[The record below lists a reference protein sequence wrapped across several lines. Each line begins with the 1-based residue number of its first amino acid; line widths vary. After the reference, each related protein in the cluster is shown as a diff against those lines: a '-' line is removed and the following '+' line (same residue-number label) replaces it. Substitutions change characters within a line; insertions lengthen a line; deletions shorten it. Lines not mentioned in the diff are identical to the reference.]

1 MPNEQAERYKAQG
14 NTALAGGMTEE
25 AVRLYTLAIREDPFS
40 EVYFSNRSAAYA
52 TLARFKEA
60 LEDADEVVR
69 LKPAWVKGHTRRGAA
84 LSGLKKHEE
93 ARKAYLKACE
103 FDPANTQARELMEA
117 EAAAAAAAAAQ
128 SKEWE
133 NDLWSDE
140 EEEAPAPAPSAPGGG
155 GAKRS
160 APGGGGGGASEDN
173 GSRKK
178 RRAPG
183 KLMAKLS
190 TSLADASA
198 VTLRVC
204 LQQLCA
210 ADEHLAERTLQ
221 AGHRATRPT
230 PRAPASPWPSPPCC
244 CTRPVALWPRV
255 SALAAAVLT
264 ICSPWPRVPWR
275 CRCSRGSTRTRA
287 TERTATAST
296 RTGAR
301 ATRAA
306 AEAGVA
312 RARRGRS
319 HRPWGREGAARAR
332 WLAATQRTRTKQS

>member
-1 MPNEQAERYKAQG
+1 MSHEQAERYKAQG

-25 AVRLYTLAIREDPFS
+25 AVRLYTLAVREDPFS

-93 ARKAYLKACE
+93 ARKAYLKACD
-103 FDPANTQARELMEA
+103 FDPGNTQARELMEA
-117 EAAAAAAAAAQ
+117 EAKAAATAAAQ
-128 SKEWE
+128 SKDWE

-155 GAKRS
+155 TKRT
-160 APGGGGGGASEDN
+160 APDGGGAASEDS

-204 LQQLCA
+204 LQQLCG

-221 AGHRATRPT
+221 ALGTPFPSPPPRPRPPSHPSPPPFPPPHTHSTHPHTRPT
-230 PRAPASPWPSPPCC
+230 HPHTHTHNRTPTPHPHPHPRPGSSPSCKP
-244 CTRPVALWPRV
+244 
-255 SALAAAVLT
+255 
-264 ICSPWPRVPWR
+264 
-275 CRCSRGSTRTRA
+275 
-287 TERTATAST
+287 
-296 RTGAR
+296 
-301 ATRAA
+301 
-306 AEAGVA
+306 
-312 RARRGRS
+312 
-319 HRPWGREGAARAR
+319 HGAAWA
-332 WLAATQRTRTKQS
+332 L

>member
-1 MPNEQAERYKAQG
+1 MSNEQAERYKAQG

-25 AVRLYTLAIREDPFS
+25 AVRLYTLAVREDPFC
-40 EVYFSNRSAAYA
+40 EVYFSNRSAANA

-93 ARKAYLKACE
+93 ARKAYLKACD
-103 FDPANTQARELMEA
+103 FDPGNAQARELMEA
-117 EAAAAAAAAAQ
+117 EAKSAATAAAQ
-128 SKEWE
+128 NKDWE

-155 GAKRS
+155 TKRT
-160 APGGGGGGASEDN
+160 APGGGGGGASEES

-221 AGHRATRPT
+221 ARSAHPAPRLGHHPHPRP
-230 PRAPASPWPSPPCC
+230 PPSPP
-244 CTRPVALWPRV
+244 TLAPHPRPPFTLAVALALVRIW
-255 SALAAAVLT
+255 SAPA
-264 ICSPWPRVPWR
+264 CR
-275 CRCSRGSTRTRA
+275 CRNSMA
-287 TERTATAST
+287 TLTVAT
-296 RTGAR
+296 
-301 ATRAA
+301 
-306 AEAGVA
+306 
-312 RARRGRS
+312 
-319 HRPWGREGAARAR
+319 
-332 WLAATQRTRTKQS
+332 LTKVETS

>member
-1 MPNEQAERYKAQG
+1 MSAEQAERYKAQG

-25 AVRLYTLAIREDPFS
+25 AVRLYTLAVREDPFS

-93 ARKAYLKACE
+93 ARKAYLKACD
-103 FDPANTQARELMEA
+103 FDPGNTQARELMEA
-117 EAAAAAAAAAQ
+117 EAKAAATAAAQ
-128 SKEWE
+128 NKDWE

-155 GAKRS
+155 TKRT
-160 APGGGGGGASEDN
+160 APDGGGGASEDS

-204 LQQLCA
+204 LQQLCG

-221 AGHRATRPT
+221 ALCIPY
-230 PRAPASPWPSPPCC
+230 PSPPPP
-244 CTRPVALWPRV
+244 TPPRPQPSPPPPSPSSW
-255 SALAAAVLT
+255 
-264 ICSPWPRVPWR
+264 PWPWPWPFPLTTDPGHDPDPGPR
-275 CRCSRGSTRTRA
+275 PMALQMLEGLNENSSNGEDSDGVYSDGGEGNEGGGGGGGGRGTSAAWPKPPAMGAGGGSRKM
-287 TERTATAST
+287 AS
-296 RTGAR
+296 GD
-301 ATRAA
+301 
-306 AEAGVA
+306 AED
-312 RARRGRS
+312 S
-319 HRPWGREGAARAR
+319 D
-332 WLAATQRTRTKQS
+332 

>member
-117 EAAAAAAAAAQ
+117 EAKAATAAAAQ

-183 KLMAKLS
+183 KLMARLS

-221 AGHRATRPT
+221 AGT
-230 PRAPASPWPSPPCC
+230 PRDPTHAPRPRLALALTPTLLHAPCG
-244 CTRPVALWPRV
+244 PVAPRQCTCCGR
-255 SALAAAVLT
+255 AHHQAHHGHACHGGADA
-264 ICSPWPRVPWR
+264 
-275 CRCSRGSTRTRA
+275 RGAQRELEQRRGQRRRLLGRGRGQRGRRRRRA
-287 TERTATAST
+287 WHGR
-296 RTGAR
+296 GV
-301 ATRAA
+301 
-306 AEAGVA
+306 AEATGPGGGG
-312 RARRGRS
+312 RR
-319 HRPWGREGAARAR
+319 
-332 WLAATQRTRTKQS
+332 LAQDG

>member
-117 EAAAAAAAAAQ
+117 EAKAATAAAAQ

-140 EEEAPAPAPSAPGGG
+140 EEEAPAPAPSAPGG

-183 KLMAKLS
+183 KLMARLS

-230 PRAPASPWPSPPCC
+230 PRAPASPWPSPPRC

-264 ICSPWPRVPWR
+264 IRL
-275 CRCSRGSTRTRA
+275 TM
-287 TERTATAST
+287 
-296 RTGAR
+296 
-301 ATRAA
+301 ATRAMA
-306 AEAGVA
+306 VQMLEGLNENSSNGEDSDGVYSDGGEGNEGGGGGG
-312 RARRGRS
+312 RGT
-319 HRPWGREGAARAR
+319 GAAWPKPPALGAGGGGSRKMASGD
-332 WLAATQRTRTKQS
+332 AEDSD

>member
-117 EAAAAAAAAAQ
+117 EAKAATAAAAQ

-140 EEEAPAPAPSAPGGG
+140 EEDAPAPAPSAPGG

-230 PRAPASPWPSPPCC
+230 PRAPASPWPSPP
-244 CTRPVALWPRV
+244 
-255 SALAAAVLT
+255 
-264 ICSPWPRVPWR
+264 
-275 CRCSRGSTRTRA
+275 
-287 TERTATAST
+287 
-296 RTGAR
+296 
-301 ATRAA
+301 
-306 AEAGVA
+306 
-312 RARRGRS
+312 
-319 HRPWGREGAARAR
+319 
-332 WLAATQRTRTKQS
+332 

>member
-117 EAAAAAAAAAQ
+117 EATAATAAAAQ

-140 EEEAPAPAPSAPGGG
+140 EEEAPAPAPSAPGG

-183 KLMAKLS
+183 KLMARLS

-221 AGHRATRPT
+221 AGT
-230 PRAPASPWPSPPCC
+230 PRDPTHAPRPRLALALTPVLLHAPCGPASVHLLRPCSPSG
-244 CTRPVALWPRV
+244 
-255 SALAAAVLT
+255 
-264 ICSPWPRVPWR
+264 SPWPRVPWR

-306 AEAGVA
+306 AAAGVA

-319 HRPWGREGAARAR
+319 HRPWGRGAAARAR
-332 WLAATQRTRTKQS
+332 WLAATQRTRTEQS